1 MRKGRKEKIIF
12 IEERNE
18 RIKDGRRA
26 GKKNLTGGL
35 KNKQQRESHKTNES
49 LPRQS
54 ANTNVKDGRWVEATE
69 AFRKARSVVPR
80 KGSLHDKR
88 RPKKHKREDCLLHVT
103 EEAKN
108 KMKNDKVVTIDD
120 LADSTRDWRATCMET
135 DVLAE
140 RKKINKKKK
149 KCGAWSRNTSY

>member
-1 MRKGRKEKIIF
+1 M
-12 IEERNE
+12 
-18 RIKDGRRA
+18 
-26 GKKNLTGGL
+26 
-35 KNKQQRESHKTNES
+35 
-49 LPRQS
+49 
-54 ANTNVKDGRWVEATE
+54 
-69 AFRKARSVVPR
+69 
-80 KGSLHDKR
+80 
-88 RPKKHKREDCLLHVT
+88 HVT

-149 KCGAWSRNTSY
+149 KCGDWSRNTWKFGNSRKYDKFHDNAQTGDAGRTEEGRA